1 MARRISLREFQQ
13 DLVRRLT
20 EARVSTETP
29 TARLGVQIGGEHW
42 LVRLDEAAEVMPPP
56 VIAPVPLTQPW
67 FRGLTNIRGNLYSVV
82 DLAHVPGRRGD
93 ARDAGLPAAA
103 GGRALSHGRGAAGGR
118 MLGLRNLNAFERSE
132 TAPRRP
138 WEHAYYVRQ
147 GRAGSGASSP
157 WKHWFTAGSSCRPAL

>member
-20 EARVSTETP
+20 EARISTETP

-82 DLAHVPGRRGD
+82 DLSHFQGGPETPASPDCRLLLVGERYHM
-93 ARDAGLPAAA
+93 AAA
-103 GGRALSHGRGAAGGR
+103 LLVGR
-118 MLGLRNLNAFERSE
+118 MLGLRNLSAFERRE
-132 TAPRRP
+132 TAPHRP
-138 WEHAYYVRQ
+138 WEHAYYVDKD
-147 GRAGSGASSP
+147 GREWRELAMEALVYSGEFLQAGV
-157 WKHWFTAGSSCRPAL
+157 

>member
-29 TARLGVQIGGEHW
+29 SARLGVQVGSEFW

-56 VIAPVPLTQPW
+56 VIAPVPLTRPW

-82 DLAHVPGRRGD
+82 DLAQFQGGPETLATPDSRLLLVGEKYHM
-93 ARDAGLPAAA
+93 AAA
-103 GGRALSHGRGAAGGR
+103 LLVGR
-118 MLGLRNLNAFERSE
+118 MLGLRNLNALELRES
-132 TAPRRP
+132 PPQRP
-138 WEHAYYVRQ
+138 WEQARYVDKD
-147 GRAGSGASSP
+147 GREWRELAMEALIYSGDFLQAGA
-157 WKHWFTAGSSCRPAL
+157 

>member
-29 TARLGVQIGGEHW
+29 TARLGVQVGGEYW

-56 VIAPVPLTQPW
+56 AIAPVPLTRPW

-82 DLAHVPGRRGD
+82 DLAQFQGGQETLMTPDCRLLLVGERFQM
-93 ARDAGLPAAA
+93 AAA
-103 GGRALSHGRGAAGGR
+103 LLVGR
-118 MLGLRNLNAFERSE
+118 MLGLRNLSAFERRDS
-132 TAPRRP
+132 APQRP
-138 WEHAYYVRQ
+138 WEQAHYVDGD
-147 GRAGSGASSP
+147 GREWRELAMEPLVYSGEFLQAGA
-157 WKHWFTAGSSCRPAL
+157 

>member
-29 TARLGVQIGGEHW
+29 SARLGVQVGTEYW
-42 LVRLDEAAEVMPPP
+42 LVRLEEAAEVLPPP

-82 DLAHVPGRRGD
+82 DLARFQGAPETLATPDSRLLLVGEKYHM
-93 ARDAGLPAAA
+93 AAA
-103 GGRALSHGRGAAGGR
+103 LLVGR
-118 MLGLRNLNAFERSE
+118 MLGLRNLNAFERKDDQ
-132 TAPRRP
+132 PRRP
-138 WEHAYYVRQ
+138 WELAYYVDGDGRQ
-147 GRAGSGASSP
+147 WRELAMEALVYSDDFLRAG
-157 WKHWFTAGSSCRPAL
+157 L